1 MIIEDHDKIEEKQL
15 RERIASTASGAGEAT
30 ARRVLRGDGVRLASQ
45 VPDLEPYVRAS
56 SEIFERAYAQRWRIM
71 LEGTQG
77 SALSLYHGFYPHVTS
92 RDSNVAGCLAEAGIA
107 PARVRRV
114 VMVGGPSGPM
124 TRDISWEEVERRA
137 ELPAGTLS
145 SPDKELT
152 SKTKTKRRVGEF
164 EWDSV
169 RRAALLNAPTDIALT
184 FADYIHESNAR
195 AWRFEQLT
203 RDTLQMID
211 ELERVTEA
219 RVSLISTGF
228 MQYASRRLI
237 DRREW

>member
-1 MIIEDHDKIEEKQL
+1 
-15 RERIASTASGAGEAT
+15 
-30 ARRVLRGDGVRLASQ
+30 
-45 VPDLEPYVRAS
+45 
-56 SEIFERAYAQRWRIM
+56 M

-114 VMVGGPSGPM
+114 VMVVRSYPIRVGGPSGPM
-124 TRDISWEEVERRA
+124 TREISWEEVERRA

-169 RRAALLNAPTDIALT
+169 RRAAMLNAPTDIALT

-203 RDTLQMID
+203 RDTLQMVD
-211 ELERVTEA
+211 ELERVTGA